1 MTDTTARS
9 GEANSESIAYRF
21 GKLQFDPARYELRAD
36 GQIVDAQRK
45 PLEVLAVLLAHAG
58 EVVTKQELIK
68 RVWNNRPLVDNVVA
82 STVTRLR
89 LALGAEAGSI
99 VTHHRIGYRFAG
111 RVERFVVQP
120 IANAPDSVPIEPQ
133 PLADREIV
141 RATVDDASSA
151 KLQLPGASRVRR
163 RWLVAATGVG
173 VAAVSI
179 VLWVLMRLS

>member
-9 GEANSESIAYRF
+9 GEPNSESIAYRF

-68 RVWNNRPLVDNVVA
+68 RVWNNRPLVDNVVP

-111 RVERFVVQP
+111 PVERLVVQST
-120 IANAPDSVPIEPQ
+120 ANAPDSLPIEPQ
-133 PLADREIV
+133 RPADSELV
-141 RATVDDASSA
+141 RVTGDDASRSQ
-151 KLQLPGASRVRR
+151 LQPPGVSRVRR

-173 VAAVSI
+173 VAAASI
-179 VLWVLMRLS
+179 VLWILQRI